1 MEDRTMPNIRID
13 HIEINN
19 FKNVKHGVIDL
30 TSKKQNASVLA
41 LYGQNGSGK
50 TALIECIEILKNAI
64 SGRKLP
70 TYASELVNLDSDYS
84 TLSFKFSITEDLDIT
99 YLVYKF
105 SIKKEAVETI
115 ELNEKSTYTAIF
127 NEVVLISKYSN
138 GKSVSPLKPLIDTTD
153 GEPFGPQTK
162 YRSLIGNKELDTDVI
177 VAKKLAYKSGT
188 SFIFSN
194 ELLSLI
200 KNNTNDD
207 IANPLFALN
216 KYGIRNLF
224 VLSTR
229 DSAMISFDA
238 LPLVFRFE
246 SENNGASGKISIP
259 IQGNGIIPEVFYDL
273 LIKIIKSM
281 NVVLEQIIPGL
292 NVGVKNL
299 GEELLKDNTKGIRV
313 QLISIRGNKSIA
325 LKYESEG
332 IKKIVAILQLLIVI
346 YNNPTVTVAIDELD
360 SGIFEYLLGEIM
372 RIISEHGKGQ
382 LIFTSHNLRPLETI
396 DKSFVAFTTVNPDNR
411 YIRFTNVKTS
421 NNLRDFYYRDII
433 LGEQSEPVYEPTN
446 NRKIAYAFL
455 KALDVDGA

>member
-1 MEDRTMPNIRID
+1 MPNIRID
-13 HIEINN
+13 NIEINN

-30 TSKKQNASVLA
+30 TSKKQTASVLA

-50 TALIECIEILKNAI
+50 TALIESIEILKNAI

-70 TYASELVNLDSDYS
+70 AYASALVNLDSDHS
-84 TLSFKFSITEDLDIT
+84 TFTFKFSITDNLDVT
-99 YLVYKF
+99 YLIYKF
-105 SIKKEAVETI
+105 SIKRETFETI
-115 ELNEKSTYTAIF
+115 ELTDKITYTAIF
-127 NEVVLISKYSN
+127 DEVVSISKYSN
-138 GKSVSPLKPLIDTTD
+138 GKSVSPLKPLIDTTN

-162 YRSLIGNKELDTDVI
+162 YRALIGKDLDTDVI

-200 KNNTNDD
+200 KNNADED
-207 IANPLFALN
+207 IVKPLFALN
-216 KYGIRNLF
+216 AYGIRNLF
-224 VLSTR
+224 VLSIR
-229 DSAMISFDA
+229 DSALISFDA
-238 LPLVFRFE
+238 LPLAFRIE
-246 SENNGASGKISIP
+246 GENQGASGKISIP
-259 IQGNGIIPEVFYDL
+259 INGNGIIPEVFYDL

-292 NVGVKNL
+292 NVGVKSL

-313 QLISIRGNKSIA
+313 QLTSIRGNKSIA

-346 YNNPTVTVAIDELD
+346 YNNPSVTVAIDELD

-455 KALDVDGA
+455 KAGDVDGA

>member
-1 MEDRTMPNIRID
+1 MPNIRID

-30 TSKKQNASVLA
+30 TSKKQNASILA

-84 TLSFKFSITEDLDIT
+84 TLSFKFSITDNLDIT

-455 KALDVDGA
+455 KAGDVDGA

>member
-1 MEDRTMPNIRID
+1 MPNIRID
-13 HIEINN
+13 NIEINN

-30 TSKKQNASVLA
+30 TSKIQTASILA

-64 SGRKLP
+64 SGRKIP

-84 TLSFKFSITEDLDIT
+84 TFTFKFSITDNLDIT
-99 YLVYKF
+99 YLIYKF
-105 SIKKEAVETI
+105 SIKREIVETI
-115 ELNEKSTYTAIF
+115 ELNEKITYTAIF
-127 NEVVLISKYSN
+127 DEVVSTAKYSN

-162 YRSLIGNKELDTDVI
+162 YRALIGKDLDTDVI

-200 KNNTNDD
+200 KNNTDED
-207 IANPLFALN
+207 IAKPLFALN
-216 KYGIRNLF
+216 AYGIRNLF
-224 VLSTR
+224 VLSIR
-229 DSAMISFDA
+229 DSALISFDA
-238 LPLVFRFE
+238 LPLAFRIE
-246 SENNGASGKISIP
+246 GENQGASGKISIP
-259 IQGNGIIPEVFYDL
+259 INGNGIIPEVFYDL

-292 NVGVKNL
+292 NVGVKSL

-313 QLISIRGNKSIA
+313 QLTSIRGNKSIA

-346 YNNPTVTVAIDELD
+346 YNNPSVTVAIDELD
-360 SGIFEYLLGEIM
+360 SGIFEYLLGELM

-455 KALDVDGA
+455 KAGDVDGA

>member
-1 MEDRTMPNIRID
+1 MPNIRID

-238 LPLVFRFE
+238 LPLVFRLE

>member
-1 MEDRTMPNIRID
+1 MPNIRID

-30 TSKKQNASVLA
+30 TSKKQNASILA

-238 LPLVFRFE
+238 LPLVFRLE

>member
-1 MEDRTMPNIRID
+1 MPNIRID

-30 TSKKQNASVLA
+30 TSKKQNASILA

-84 TLSFKFSITEDLDIT
+84 TLIFKFSITEDLDIT

-299 GEELLKDNTKGIRV
+299 GEELLKDNTKGIRL

-455 KALDVDGA
+455 KAGDVNGA

>member
-1 MEDRTMPNIRID
+1 MPNIRID

-30 TSKKQNASVLA
+30 TSKKQNASILA

-84 TLSFKFSITEDLDIT
+84 TLLFKFSITEDLDIT

>member
-1 MEDRTMPNIRID
+1 MPNIRID
-13 HIEINN
+13 NIEINN

-30 TSKKQNASVLA
+30 TSKKQNASILA

-64 SGRKLP
+64 SGRKIP

-84 TLSFKFSITEDLDIT
+84 TLSFKFSITDDLDIT
-99 YLVYKF
+99 YLIYKF

-153 GEPFGPQTK
+153 GEPFGTQTK
-162 YRSLIGNKELDTDVI
+162 YRALIGNKELDTDVI

-224 VLSTR
+224 VLSIR

-238 LPLVFRFE
+238 LPLAFRFE

-455 KALDVDGA
+455 KAGDVDGA

>member
-1 MEDRTMPNIRID
+1 MPNIRID

-30 TSKKQNASVLA
+30 TSKKQNASILA

-84 TLSFKFSITEDLDIT
+84 TLIFKFSITEDLDIT

>member
-1 MEDRTMPNIRID
+1 MPNIRID
-13 HIEINN
+13 NIEINN

-30 TSKKQNASVLA
+30 TSKKQTASVLA

-50 TALIECIEILKNAI
+50 TALIESIEILKNAI

-70 TYASELVNLDSDYS
+70 AYASALVNLDSDHS
-84 TLSFKFSITEDLDIT
+84 TFTFKFSITDNLDVT
-99 YLVYKF
+99 YLIYKF
-105 SIKKEAVETI
+105 SIKRETVETI
-115 ELNEKSTYTAIF
+115 ELTDKISYTAIF
-127 NEVVLISKYSN
+127 DEVVSISKYSN
-138 GKSVSPLKPLIDTTD
+138 GKSVSPLKPLIDTTN

-162 YRSLIGNKELDTDVI
+162 YRALIGKDLDTDVI

-200 KNNTNDD
+200 KNNADED
-207 IANPLFALN
+207 IVKPLIALN
-216 KYGIRNLF
+216 AYGIRNLF
-224 VLSTR
+224 VLSIR
-229 DSAMISFDA
+229 DSALISFDA
-238 LPLVFRFE
+238 LPLAFRIE
-246 SENNGASGKISIP
+246 GENQGASGKISIP
-259 IQGNGIIPEVFYDL
+259 INGNGIIPEVFYDL

-292 NVGVKNL
+292 NVGVKSL

-313 QLISIRGNKSIA
+313 QLTSIRGNKSIA

-346 YNNPTVTVAIDELD
+346 YNNPSVTVAIDELD

-455 KALDVDGA
+455 KAGDVDGA

>member
-1 MEDRTMPNIRID
+1 MPNIRID
-13 HIEINN
+13 NIEINN

-30 TSKKQNASVLA
+30 TSKKQTASVLA

-50 TALIECIEILKNAI
+50 TALIESIEILKNAI

-70 TYASELVNLDSDYS
+70 AYASALVNLDSDHS
-84 TLSFKFSITEDLDIT
+84 TFTFKFSITDNLDVT
-99 YLVYKF
+99 YLIYKF
-105 SIKKEAVETI
+105 SIKRETVEAS
-115 ELNEKSTYTAIF
+115 ELTDKITYTAIF
-127 NEVVLISKYSN
+127 DEVVSISKYSN
-138 GKSVSPLKPLIDTTD
+138 GKSVSPLKPLIDTTN

-162 YRSLIGNKELDTDVI
+162 YRALIGKDLDTDVI

-200 KNNTNDD
+200 KNNSNED
-207 IANPLFALN
+207 IVKPLFALN
-216 KYGIRNLF
+216 AYGIRNLF
-224 VLSTR
+224 VLSIR
-229 DSAMISFDA
+229 DSALISFDA
-238 LPLVFRFE
+238 LPLAFRIE
-246 SENNGASGKISIP
+246 GENQGASGKISIP
-259 IQGNGIIPEVFYDL
+259 INGNGIIPEVYYDL

-292 NVGVKNL
+292 NVGVKSL

-313 QLISIRGNKSIA
+313 QLTSIRDNKSIA

-346 YNNPTVTVAIDELD
+346 YNNPSVTVAIDELD

-396 DKSFVAFTTVNPDNR
+396 GKSFVAFTTINPDNR

-455 KALDVDGA
+455 KAGDVDAA

>member
-1 MEDRTMPNIRID
+1 MPNIRID
-13 HIEINN
+13 NIEINN
-19 FKNVKHGVIDL
+19 FKNVKHGVLDL
-30 TSKKQNASVLA
+30 TSKKQTASVLA

-50 TALIECIEILKNAI
+50 TALIESIEILKNAI

-70 TYASELVNLDSDYS
+70 EYASALVNLDSDHS
-84 TLSFKFSITEDLDIT
+84 TFTFKFSITDNLDVT
-99 YLVYKF
+99 YLIYKF
-105 SIKKEAVETI
+105 SIKRETVETI
-115 ELNEKSTYTAIF
+115 ELTDKIAYTAIF
-127 NEVVLISKYSN
+127 DEVVSISKYSN

-162 YRSLIGNKELDTDVI
+162 YRALIGKDLDTDVI

-200 KNNTNDD
+200 KNNADED
-207 IANPLFALN
+207 IVKPLFDINA
-216 KYGIRNLF
+216 YGIKNLF
-224 VLSTR
+224 VLSIR
-229 DSAMISFDA
+229 DSALIRFDA
-238 LPLVFRFE
+238 LPLAFRIE
-246 SENNGASGKISIP
+246 SENQGASGKISIP
-259 IQGNGIIPEVFYDL
+259 INGNGIIPEEFYDL

-292 NVGVKNL
+292 NVGVKSL

-313 QLISIRGNKSIA
+313 QLTSIRDNKSIA

-346 YNNPTVTVAIDELD
+346 YNNPSVTVAIDELD

-455 KALDVDGA
+455 KAGDVDGA

>member
-1 MEDRTMPNIRID
+1 MPNIRID

-246 SENNGASGKISIP
+246 SENNGASRKISIP
-259 IQGNGIIPEVFYDL
+259 IQSNGIIPEVFYDL

>member
-1 MEDRTMPNIRID
+1 MPNIRID
-13 HIEINN
+13 NIEINN
-19 FKNVKHGVIDL
+19 FKNVKHGVLDL
-30 TSKKQNASVLA
+30 TSKKQTASVLA

-50 TALIECIEILKNAI
+50 TALIESIEILKNAI

-70 TYASELVNLDSDYS
+70 EYASALVNLDSDHS
-84 TLSFKFSITEDLDIT
+84 TFTFKFSITDNLDVT
-99 YLVYKF
+99 YLIYKF
-105 SIKKEAVETI
+105 SIKRETVETI
-115 ELNEKSTYTAIF
+115 ELTDKIAYTAIF
-127 NEVVLISKYSN
+127 DEVVSISKYSN

-162 YRSLIGNKELDTDVI
+162 YRALIGKDLDTDVI

-200 KNNTNDD
+200 KNNADED
-207 IANPLFALN
+207 IVKPLFDINA
-216 KYGIRNLF
+216 YGIKNLF
-224 VLSTR
+224 VLSIR
-229 DSAMISFDA
+229 DSALISFDA
-238 LPLVFRFE
+238 LPLAFRIE
-246 SENNGASGKISIP
+246 SENQGASGKISIP
-259 IQGNGIIPEVFYDL
+259 INGNGIIPEVFYDL

-292 NVGVKNL
+292 NVGVKSL

-313 QLISIRGNKSIA
+313 QLTSIRGNKTIA

-346 YNNPTVTVAIDELD
+346 YNNPSVTVAIDELD

-455 KALDVDGA
+455 KAGDVDGA

>member
-1 MEDRTMPNIRID
+1 MPNIRID

-30 TSKKQNASVLA
+30 TSKKQNASILA

-84 TLSFKFSITEDLDIT
+84 TLIFKFSITEDLDIT

-105 SIKKEAVETI
+105 SIKKEAVETV

>member
-1 MEDRTMPNIRID
+1 MPNIRID
-13 HIEINN
+13 NIEINN

-30 TSKKQNASVLA
+30 TSKKQTASVLA

-50 TALIECIEILKNAI
+50 TALIESIEILKNAI

-70 TYASELVNLDSDYS
+70 TYASALVNLDSDHS
-84 TLSFKFSITEDLDIT
+84 TFTFKFSITDNLDVT
-99 YLVYKF
+99 YLIYKF
-105 SIKKEAVETI
+105 SIKREIVETI
-115 ELNEKSTYTAIF
+115 ELNEKITYTAIF
-127 NEVVLISKYSN
+127 DEVVSTAKYSN

-162 YRSLIGNKELDTDVI
+162 YRSLIGKDLDTDVI

-200 KNNTNDD
+200 KNNTDED
-207 IANPLFALN
+207 IAKPLFALN
-216 KYGIRNLF
+216 AYGIRNLF
-224 VLSTR
+224 VLSIR
-229 DSAMISFDA
+229 DSALISFDA
-238 LPLVFRFE
+238 LPLAFRIE
-246 SENNGASGKISIP
+246 GETQGASGKISIP
-259 IQGNGIIPEVFYDL
+259 INGNGIIPEVFYDL

-292 NVGVKNL
+292 NVGVKSL

-313 QLISIRGNKSIA
+313 QLTSIRGNKSIA

-346 YNNPTVTVAIDELD
+346 YNNPSVTVAIDELD

-455 KALDVDGA
+455 KAGDVDGA

>member
-1 MEDRTMPNIRID
+1 MPNIRID

-30 TSKKQNASVLA
+30 TSKKQNASILA

-50 TALIECIEILKNAI
+50 TALIQCIAILKNAI

-105 SIKKEAVETI
+105 SIKKEAVETV

-229 DSAMISFDA
+229 DSAMIRFDA

-273 LIKIIKSM
+273 LIKTIKSM
-281 NVVLEQIIPGL
+281 NIVLEQIIPGL

-455 KALDVDGA
+455 KAGDVDGA

>member
-1 MEDRTMPNIRID
+1 MPNIRID

-30 TSKKQNASVLA
+30 TSKKQNASILA

-455 KALDVDGA
+455 KAGDVDGA

>member
-1 MEDRTMPNIRID
+1 MPNIRID

-30 TSKKQNASVLA
+30 TSKKQNASILA

-372 RIISEHGKGQ
+372 RIISKHGKGQ

>member
-1 MEDRTMPNIRID
+1 MEDNNMPNIRID
-13 HIEINN
+13 NIEINN

-30 TSKKQNASVLA
+30 TSKKQTASVLA

-50 TALIECIEILKNAI
+50 TALIESIDILKNAI

-70 TYASELVNLDSDYS
+70 EYASALVNLDSDHS
-84 TLSFKFSITEDLDIT
+84 TFTFKFSITDNLDVT
-99 YLVYKF
+99 YLIYKF
-105 SIKKEAVETI
+105 SIKRETVETI
-115 ELNEKSTYTAIF
+115 ELTDKIAYTAIF
-127 NEVVLISKYSN
+127 DEVVSISKYSN

-162 YRSLIGNKELDTDVI
+162 YRALIGKDLDTDVI

-200 KNNTNDD
+200 KNNADED
-207 IANPLFALN
+207 IVKPLFAIN
-216 KYGIRNLF
+216 AYGIRNLF
-224 VLSTR
+224 VLSIR
-229 DSAMISFDA
+229 DSALISFDA
-238 LPLVFRFE
+238 LPLAFKIE
-246 SENNGASGKISIP
+246 DENQGASGKISIP
-259 IQGNGIIPEVFYDL
+259 INGNGIIPEVFYDL

-292 NVGVKNL
+292 NIGVKSL

-313 QLISIRGNKSIA
+313 QLTSIRVNKSIA

-346 YNNPTVTVAIDELD
+346 YNNPSVTVAIDELD

-455 KALDVDGA
+455 KAGDVDGA

>member
-1 MEDRTMPNIRID
+1 MPNIRID

-229 DSAMISFDA
+229 DSAMINFDA

>member
-1 MEDRTMPNIRID
+1 MPNIRID
-13 HIEINN
+13 NIEINN

-30 TSKKQNASVLA
+30 TSKKQTASVLA

-50 TALIECIEILKNAI
+50 TALIESIEILKNAI

-70 TYASELVNLDSDYS
+70 AYASALVNLDSDHS
-84 TLSFKFSITEDLDIT
+84 TFTFKFSITDNLDVT
-99 YLVYKF
+99 YLIYKF
-105 SIKKEAVETI
+105 SIKRETFETI
-115 ELNEKSTYTAIF
+115 ELTDKITYTAIF
-127 NEVVLISKYSN
+127 DEVVSISKYSN
-138 GKSVSPLKPLIDTTD
+138 GKSVSPLKPLIDTTN

-162 YRSLIGNKELDTDVI
+162 YRALIGKDLDTDVI

-200 KNNTNDD
+200 KNNADED
-207 IANPLFALN
+207 IVKPLFALN
-216 KYGIRNLF
+216 AYGIRNLF
-224 VLSTR
+224 VLSIR
-229 DSAMISFDA
+229 DSALISFDA
-238 LPLVFRFE
+238 LPLAFRIE
-246 SENNGASGKISIP
+246 SENQGASGKISIP
-259 IQGNGIIPEVFYDL
+259 INGNGIIPEVFYDL

-292 NVGVKNL
+292 NVGVKSL

-313 QLISIRGNKSIA
+313 QLTSIRGNKSIA

-346 YNNPTVTVAIDELD
+346 YNNPSVTVAIDELD

-455 KALDVDGA
+455 KAGDVDGA

>member
-1 MEDRTMPNIRID
+1 MPNIRID
-13 HIEINN
+13 NIEINN
-19 FKNVKHGVIDL
+19 FKNVKHGEIDL
-30 TSKKQNASVLA
+30 TSKKQSASVLA

-64 SGRKLP
+64 SGRKIP
-70 TYASELVNLDSDYS
+70 EYASELVNLDSDHS
-84 TLSFKFSITEDLDIT
+84 TLCFKFSITDELDVT
-99 YLVYKF
+99 YLIYKF
-105 SIKKEAVETI
+105 SIKKEVVETI
-115 ELNEKSTYTAIF
+115 VTNEKSTYTVIF
-127 NEVVLISKYSN
+127 DEVISTAKYSN
-138 GKSVSPLKPLIDTTD
+138 GKCVSPLKPLIDTTD

-162 YRSLIGNKELDTDVI
+162 YHALIGNKNLDTDVI
-177 VAKKLAYKSGT
+177 VAKKLAYKSGI

-194 ELLSLI
+194 ELLTII
-200 KNNTNDD
+200 KNNSNAD
-207 IANPLFALN
+207 IAKPLFVLN
-216 KYGIRNLF
+216 SYGIRNLF
-224 VLSTR
+224 VLSIK

-238 LPLVFRFE
+238 LPLAFRFE
-246 SENNGASGKISIP
+246 NENNGASGKISIP
-259 IQGNGIIPEVFYDL
+259 INGNGIIPEVFYDL

-292 NVGVKNL
+292 NVGVKSL

-313 QLISIRGNKSIA
+313 QLTSIRGNKSIA

-346 YNNPTVTVAIDELD
+346 YNNPSVTVAIDELD

-396 DKSFVAFTTVNPDNR
+396 DKSFVAFTTVNPENR

-455 KALDVDGA
+455 KAGDVDGA

>member
-1 MEDRTMPNIRID
+1 MPNIRID

-238 LPLVFRFE
+238 LPLVFRLE

-313 QLISIRGNKSIA
+313 QLISIRRNKSIA

>member
-1 MEDRTMPNIRID
+1 MPNIRID

-30 TSKKQNASVLA
+30 TSKKQNASILA

-455 KALDVDGA
+455 KAGDVNGA

>member
-1 MEDRTMPNIRID
+1 MPNIRID
-13 HIEINN
+13 NIEINN

-30 TSKKQNASVLA
+30 TSKKQTASVLA

-50 TALIECIEILKNAI
+50 TALIESIEILKNAI

-70 TYASELVNLDSDYS
+70 AYASALVNLDSDHS
-84 TLSFKFSITEDLDIT
+84 TFTFKFSITDNLDVT
-99 YLVYKF
+99 YLIYKF
-105 SIKKEAVETI
+105 SIKRETFETI
-115 ELNEKSTYTAIF
+115 ELTDKITYTAIF
-127 NEVVLISKYSN
+127 DEVVSISKYSN
-138 GKSVSPLKPLIDTTD
+138 GKSVSPLKPLIDTTN

-162 YRSLIGNKELDTDVI
+162 YRALIGKDLDTDVI

-200 KNNTNDD
+200 KNNADED
-207 IANPLFALN
+207 IVKPLFALN
-216 KYGIRNLF
+216 AYGIRNLF
-224 VLSTR
+224 VLSIR
-229 DSAMISFDA
+229 DSALISFDA
-238 LPLVFRFE
+238 LPLAFRIE
-246 SENNGASGKISIP
+246 SENQGASGKISIP
-259 IQGNGIIPEVFYDL
+259 INGNGIIPEVFYDL
-273 LIKIIKSM
+273 LLKIIKSM

-292 NVGVKNL
+292 NVGVKSL

-313 QLISIRGNKSIA
+313 QLTSIRGNKSIA

-346 YNNPTVTVAIDELD
+346 YNNPSVTVAIDELD

-455 KALDVDGA
+455 KAGDVDGA

>member
-1 MEDRTMPNIRID
+1 MPNIRID
-13 HIEINN
+13 NIEINN

-30 TSKKQNASVLA
+30 TSKKQNASILA

-64 SGRKLP
+64 SGRKIP

-84 TLSFKFSITEDLDIT
+84 TLSFKFSITDDLDIT
-99 YLVYKF
+99 YLIYKF

-162 YRSLIGNKELDTDVI
+162 YRALIGNKELDTDVI

-224 VLSTR
+224 VLSIR

-238 LPLVFRFE
+238 LPLAFRFE

-346 YNNPTVTVAIDELD
+346 YNNPTVTIAIDELD

-455 KALDVDGA
+455 KAGDVDGA

>member
-1 MEDRTMPNIRID
+1 MPNIRID
-13 HIEINN
+13 YIEINN

-30 TSKKQNASVLA
+30 TSKKQNASILA

-455 KALDVDGA
+455 KAGDLDGA

>member
-1 MEDRTMPNIRID
+1 MPNIRID
-13 HIEINN
+13 NIEINN

-30 TSKKQNASVLA
+30 TSKKQTASVLA

-50 TALIECIEILKNAI
+50 TALIESIEILKNAI

-70 TYASELVNLDSDYS
+70 AYASALVNLDSDHS
-84 TLSFKFSITEDLDIT
+84 TFTFKFSITDNLDVT
-99 YLVYKF
+99 YLIYKF
-105 SIKKEAVETI
+105 SIKRETFETI
-115 ELNEKSTYTAIF
+115 ELTDKITYTAIF
-127 NEVVLISKYSN
+127 DEVVSISKYSN
-138 GKSVSPLKPLIDTTD
+138 GKSVSPLKPLIDTTN

-162 YRSLIGNKELDTDVI
+162 YRALIGKDLDTDVI

-200 KNNTNDD
+200 KNNADED
-207 IANPLFALN
+207 IVKPLFALN
-216 KYGIRNLF
+216 AYGIRNLF
-224 VLSTR
+224 VLSIR
-229 DSAMISFDA
+229 DSALISFDA
-238 LPLVFRFE
+238 LPLAFRIE
-246 SENNGASGKISIP
+246 GENQGASGKISIP
-259 IQGNGIIPEVFYDL
+259 INGNGIIPEVFYDL
-273 LIKIIKSM
+273 LLKIIKSM

-292 NVGVKNL
+292 NVGVKSL

-313 QLISIRGNKSIA
+313 QLTSIRGNKSIA

-346 YNNPTVTVAIDELD
+346 YNNPSVTVAIDELD

-421 NNLRDFYYRDII
+421 NNLRDFYYRDIV
-433 LGEQSEPVYEPTN
+433 LGEQSEPVYETTN

-455 KALDVDGA
+455 KAGDVDGA

>member
-1 MEDRTMPNIRID
+1 MPNIRID

-30 TSKKQNASVLA
+30 TSKKQNASILA

-84 TLSFKFSITEDLDIT
+84 TLIFKFSITEDLDIT

-455 KALDVDGA
+455 KAGDVDGA

>member
-1 MEDRTMPNIRID
+1 MPNIRID
-13 HIEINN
+13 NIEINN

-30 TSKKQNASVLA
+30 TSKKQTASVLA

-50 TALIECIEILKNAI
+50 TALIEAIEILKNAI

-70 TYASELVNLDSDYS
+70 AYASSLVNLDSDHS
-84 TLSFKFSITEDLDIT
+84 TFTFKFSITDNLDVT
-99 YLVYKF
+99 YLIYKF
-105 SIKKEAVETI
+105 SIKRETVETI
-115 ELNEKSTYTAIF
+115 ELTDKIEYTAIF
-127 NEVVLISKYSN
+127 DEVVSVSKYSN

-162 YRSLIGNKELDTDVI
+162 YRALIGKDLDTDVI
-177 VAKKLAYKSGT
+177 VAKKLAYKTGI

-200 KNNTNDD
+200 KNNADED
-207 IANPLFALN
+207 IVKPIFALN
-216 KYGIRNLF
+216 AYGIRNLF
-224 VLSTR
+224 VLSIR
-229 DSAMISFDA
+229 DSALISFDA
-238 LPLVFRFE
+238 LPLAFRIE
-246 SENNGASGKISIP
+246 GENQGASGKISIP
-259 IQGNGIIPEVFYDL
+259 INGNGIIPKVFYDL

-292 NVGVKNL
+292 NVGVKSL

-313 QLISIRGNKSIA
+313 QLTSIRGNKSIA

-346 YNNPTVTVAIDELD
+346 YNNPSVTVAIDELD
-360 SGIFEYLLGEIM
+360 SGIFEYLLGELM

-455 KALDVDGA
+455 KAGDVDGA

>member
-1 MEDRTMPNIRID
+1 MPNIRID
-13 HIEINN
+13 NIEINN
-19 FKNVKHGVIDL
+19 FKNVKHGVLDL
-30 TSKKQNASVLA
+30 TSKKQTASVLA

-50 TALIECIEILKNAI
+50 TALIESIEILKNAI

-70 TYASELVNLDSDYS
+70 EYASALVNLDSDHS
-84 TLSFKFSITEDLDIT
+84 TFTFKFSITDNLDVT
-99 YLVYKF
+99 YLIYKF
-105 SIKKEAVETI
+105 SIKRETVETI
-115 ELNEKSTYTAIF
+115 ELTDKIAYTAIF
-127 NEVVLISKYSN
+127 DEVVSISKYSN

-162 YRSLIGNKELDTDVI
+162 YRALIGKDLDTDVI

-200 KNNTNDD
+200 KNNADED
-207 IANPLFALN
+207 IVKPLFDINA
-216 KYGIRNLF
+216 YGIKNLF
-224 VLSTR
+224 VLSIR
-229 DSAMISFDA
+229 DSALISFDA
-238 LPLVFRFE
+238 LPLAFRIE
-246 SENNGASGKISIP
+246 SENQGASGKISIP
-259 IQGNGIIPEVFYDL
+259 INGNGIIPEVFYDL

-292 NVGVKNL
+292 NVGVKSL

-313 QLISIRGNKSIA
+313 QLTSIRDNKSIA

-346 YNNPTVTVAIDELD
+346 YNNPSVTVAIDELD

-455 KALDVDGA
+455 KAGDVDGA

>member
-1 MEDRTMPNIRID
+1 MPNIRVD
-13 HIEINN
+13 NIEINN

-30 TSKKQNASVLA
+30 TSKKQTASVLA

-50 TALIECIEILKNAI
+50 TALIESIEILKNAI

-70 TYASELVNLDSDYS
+70 AYASALVNLDSDHS
-84 TLSFKFSITEDLDIT
+84 TFTFKFSITDNLDVT
-99 YLVYKF
+99 YLIYKF
-105 SIKKEAVETI
+105 SIKRETFETI
-115 ELNEKSTYTAIF
+115 ELTDKITYTAIF
-127 NEVVLISKYSN
+127 DEVVSISKYSN
-138 GKSVSPLKPLIDTTD
+138 GKSVSPLKPLIDTTN

-162 YRSLIGNKELDTDVI
+162 YRALIGKDLDTDVI

-200 KNNTNDD
+200 KNNADED
-207 IANPLFALN
+207 IVKPLFALN
-216 KYGIRNLF
+216 AYGIRNLF
-224 VLSTR
+224 VLSIR
-229 DSAMISFDA
+229 DSALISFDA
-238 LPLVFRFE
+238 LPLAFRIE
-246 SENNGASGKISIP
+246 SENQGASGKISIP
-259 IQGNGIIPEVFYDL
+259 INGNGIIPEVFYDL

-292 NVGVKNL
+292 NVGVKSL

-313 QLISIRGNKSIA
+313 QLTSIRGNKSIA

-346 YNNPTVTVAIDELD
+346 YNNPSVTVAIDELD

-455 KALDVDGA
+455 KAGDVDGA

>member
-1 MEDRTMPNIRID
+1 MPNIRID

>member
-1 MEDRTMPNIRID
+1 MEDNNMPNIRID
-13 HIEINN
+13 NIEINN

-30 TSKKQNASVLA
+30 TSKKQTASVLA

-50 TALIECIEILKNAI
+50 TALIESIEILKNAI

-70 TYASELVNLDSDYS
+70 AYASALVNLDSDHS
-84 TLSFKFSITEDLDIT
+84 TFTFKFSITDNLDVT
-99 YLVYKF
+99 YLIYKF
-105 SIKKEAVETI
+105 SIKRETVETI
-115 ELNEKSTYTAIF
+115 ELTDKIAYTAIF
-127 NEVVLISKYSN
+127 DEVVSISKYSN

-162 YRSLIGNKELDTDVI
+162 YRALIGKDLDTDVI

-200 KNNTNDD
+200 KNNADED
-207 IANPLFALN
+207 IAKPLFAL
-216 KYGIRNLF
+216 KAYGIRNLF
-224 VLSTR
+224 VLSIR
-229 DSAMISFDA
+229 DSALISFDA
-238 LPLVFRFE
+238 LPLAFKIE
-246 SENNGASGKISIP
+246 DENQGASGKISIP
-259 IQGNGIIPEVFYDL
+259 INGNGIIPEVFYDL

-292 NVGVKNL
+292 NVGVKSL

-313 QLISIRGNKSIA
+313 QLTSIRGNKSIA

-346 YNNPTVTVAIDELD
+346 YNNPSVTVAIDELD

-455 KALDVDGA
+455 KAGDVDGA

>member
-1 MEDRTMPNIRID
+1 MPNIRVD
-13 HIEINN
+13 NIEINN

-30 TSKKQNASVLA
+30 TSKKQTASVLA

-50 TALIECIEILKNAI
+50 TALIESIEILKNAI

-70 TYASELVNLDSDYS
+70 EYASALVNLDSDHS
-84 TLSFKFSITEDLDIT
+84 TFTFKFSITDNLDVT
-99 YLVYKF
+99 YLIYKF
-105 SIKKEAVETI
+105 SIKRETVETI
-115 ELNEKSTYTAIF
+115 ELTDKIAYTAIF
-127 NEVVLISKYSN
+127 DEVVSISKYSN

-162 YRSLIGNKELDTDVI
+162 YRALIGKDLDTDVI

-200 KNNTNDD
+200 KNNADED
-207 IANPLFALN
+207 IVKPLFDINA
-216 KYGIRNLF
+216 YGIKNLF
-224 VLSTR
+224 VLSIR
-229 DSAMISFDA
+229 DSALISFDA
-238 LPLVFRFE
+238 LPLTFRIE
-246 SENNGASGKISIP
+246 SENQGASGKISIP
-259 IQGNGIIPEVFYDL
+259 INGNGIIPEVFYDL

-292 NVGVKNL
+292 NVGVKSL

-313 QLISIRGNKSIA
+313 QLTSIRDNKSIA

-346 YNNPTVTVAIDELD
+346 YNNPSVTVAIDELD

-455 KALDVDGA
+455 KAGDVDGA